1 MRRPTIYRH
10 TYQTGLQAQIICR
23 PGFNQKF
30 AGILVDFGSADPQ
43 PLPGQAHFLEHVL
56 FAKKSGDLS
65 QQFEALGAY
74 VNAFTSYNETM
85 FYATCL
91 DNFSA
96 VVKLLL
102 QLVGQPE
109 FTQKTISKERPIIL
123 QELASYQDDPS
134 WQLERDL
141 LGQMYPKTL
150 LAADIAGT
158 RDAVA
163 ATDATSLQT
172 AYSANYQPTKM
183 HLLMSGDFSQ
193 AQASQLFKLVQP
205 WQKRLLQVK
214 RATAFKQAVPTEQW
228 SSEVSGSL
236 NRFACGIKLPDLKI
250 FLANPLLAQML
261 LELMVES
268 QLGILS
274 PWFTQTQQQGIINL
288 PLDLSVTCTREGAFV
303 SIFGV
308 SEHLSAAIEAVQT
321 GWISNRLP
329 ADLFALLKK
338 QSLAQSLRGLDDLP
352 WLATELGESALQD
365 QDYYQTLQD
374 LQNFS
379 YARYAAFAKKIQ
391 ANSRFYAAQQPKN

>member
-1 MRRPTIYRH
+1 MKKPTIYQH
-10 TYQTGLQAQIICR
+10 SYQTGLQAQVICR

-56 FAKKSGDLS
+56 FAKKQGDLS
-65 QQFEALGAY
+65 LQFEALGAY

-91 DNFSA
+91 DEFSA
-96 VVKLLL
+96 VLKLLL
-102 QLVGQPE
+102 QLVSQPE
-109 FTQKTISKERPIIL
+109 FTEQAIAKERPIIL
-123 QELASYQDDPS
+123 QELASYQDDPG

-141 LGQMYPKTL
+141 LGQMFPHAL

-158 RDAVA
+158 RAAVSKTTA
-163 ATDATSLQT
+163 ASLQA
-172 AYSANYQPTKM
+172 AYQTNYQASKM
-183 HLLMSGDFSQ
+183 QLLISGDFSRSE
-193 AQASQLFKLVQP
+193 AKHLFTLLQP
-205 WQKRLLQVK
+205 WQKQLLHSSTAANF
-214 RATAFKQAVPTEQW
+214 ATSVAMEKW
-228 SSEVSGSL
+228 SSQAGSSL

-250 FLANPLLAQML
+250 FLANPVLAQLL

-274 PWFTQTQQQGIINL
+274 PWFTRMQQQGIINL
-288 PLDLSVTCTREGAFV
+288 PLDLSVTCTREGTFV

-308 SEHLSAAIEAVQT
+308 SQHPSAAIEAVQT
-321 GWISNRLP
+321 GWISQRLP
-329 ADLFALLKK
+329 TDLFALLKK

-352 WLATELGESALQD
+352 WLATELGESALQGAS
-365 QDYYQTLQD
+365 YYQSLQT

-379 YARYAAFAKKIQ
+379 YAKYVAFAKKIQ
-391 ANSRFYAAQQPKN
+391 ANSSFYAAQLPKN